1 MKTIFFLSLL
11 SRSYFLKLWW
21 HHVIELLKYY
31 LVHAS
36 SVIQSCPILC
46 DSTDSSPPD
55 CSVHYPVLSS
65 KNTGVVDISS
75 SRGSS
80 GPTDQTHVSCGF
92 CIGRQ
97 ILFHWARLGSPNII
111 LNGGQT
117 QRHTKLSWT
126 FISQNCSFPISVLH
140 SIRWLNH
147 GCHLPSISHFNNF
160 RTICDTEA
168 TALKTHKPKLR

>member
-1 MKTIFFLSLL
+1 MWSN
-11 SRSYFLKLWW
+11 
-21 HHVIELLKYY
+21 
-31 LVHAS
+31 S
-36 SVIQSCPILC
+36 SSTILC
-46 DSTDSSPPD
+46 MHVQSFSNVQFFVIPWTLAHQTALSIIQY
-55 CSVHYPVLSS
+55 YPARILEWVA
-65 KNTGVVDISS
+65 ISS

-147 GCHLPSISHFNNF
+147 RCHFPSISHFNTF
-160 RTICDTEA
+160 YTICDTKA